1 MASSSSSN
9 HKQKHVGSKSTETE
23 EIVKYMSNL
32 PSYLERGKP
41 VQDRALNFGVLDWGR
56 LEQWQYHNHKQ
67 SNRSS
72 LHSHLNIST
81 QDILSKDAPVSHSS
95 RSRTK
100 PRGVKKND
108 LNVRDLAESRSS
120 DDTGSFQSASS
131 SLSSNGKMKIRDELV
146 IKIGNFQDSCN
157 GSRDGTK
164 HSDLKTDAP
173 NSLPLK
179 NEIVSK
185 KNSKNETDSKRKT
198 SIACQT
204 KTPEEKEF
212 SIAASKSRFS
222 FNMSS
227 KSAVVKSATKTLE
240 SPLAS
245 QNPPEDLKTK
255 AKVKMDLGSCKE
267 VRVDYSCRN
276 KTNESSTSSS
286 SSSSSRKRALFQMAV
301 KNGRPLFTF
310 SVDDNKND
318 ILAAT
323 VRSLAGKDDANSWVY
338 TFFAV
343 QEVKKKKS
351 GWLSHSSKDKSNAYL
366 PNVTA
371 QMTVSNPLVY
381 DDGTTREFVLSSVD
395 SGQPDPDQQILDDQ
409 LEKELAAIVV
419 RFLTKAGGEDDNQ
432 DGFSTTV
439 ILPGG
444 HHSVPRKGEPS
455 PLIERWRSGGRCDC
469 GGWDVGCRLRTL
481 ANNVKSDTSLNPYEI
496 FDLFLQGEVVNERP
510 FFSLSP
516 IKEGIFSV
524 DYNASLPLLHAFSI
538 CISVIECRKSSHHTE
553 LRTYVAKRVDD
564 VMVPVTYA
572 SLPPV
577 SPVGR
582 V

>member
-1 MASSSSSN
+1 
-9 HKQKHVGSKSTETE
+9 
-23 EIVKYMSNL
+23 
-32 PSYLERGKP
+32 
-41 VQDRALNFGVLDWGR
+41 
-56 LEQWQYHNHKQ
+56 
-67 SNRSS
+67 
-72 LHSHLNIST
+72 
-81 QDILSKDAPVSHSS
+81 
-95 RSRTK
+95 
-100 PRGVKKND
+100 
-108 LNVRDLAESRSS
+108 
-120 DDTGSFQSASS
+120 
-131 SLSSNGKMKIRDELV
+131 MKIRDELV
-146 IKIGNFQDSCN
+146 IKIGNFQDSC
-157 GSRDGTK
+157 RDGTK

-179 NEIVSK
+179 NEVVSK

>member
-1 MASSSSSN
+1 MASSSSN

-81 QDILSKDAPVSHSS
+81 EEILSKDAPVSHSRVKRTTS

-100 PRGVKKND
+100 PRGVKKKD
-108 LNVRDLAESRSS
+108 LNVQDVAESRSS

-131 SLSSNGKMKIRDELV
+131 SLSSNGKMKIQDELV
-146 IKIGNFQDSCN
+146 IKNGNFQYSCI

-185 KNSKNETDSKRKT
+185 KNSKNESDSKRT
-198 SIACQT
+198 
-204 KTPEEKEF
+204 EEKEF

-227 KSAVVKSATKTLE
+227 KSAVVNSATKTLE

-245 QNPPEDLKTK
+245 QKPPEDSKTK
-255 AKVKMDLGSCKE
+255 AKVKMDLGSCKD

-276 KTNESSTSSS
+276 KTNESSTSSSS

-323 VRSLAGKDDANSWVY
+323 VRSLAGKDDANSWIY

-343 QEVKKKKS
+343 HEVKKKKS

-371 QMTVSNPLVY
+371 QMTVSNPLIY
-381 DDGTTREFVLSSVD
+381 DGTTREFVLSSVD
-395 SGQPDPDQQILDDQ
+395 SGQPDPDQQIL
-409 LEKELAAIVV
+409 EKELAAIVV
-419 RFLTKAGGEDDNQ
+419 RFSRKAGGEDDNQ

-481 ANNVKSDTSLNPYEI
+481 ANNVKSDTNLNPPEI

-524 DYNASLPLLHAFSI
+524 DYNASLPLVHAFSI

-564 VMVPVTYA
+564 VVVPVTYA